1 MTAPFQYPLQP
12 HQRIHGPRGYTRYE
26 SYRPCYVTNSRFGA
40 SIASFA
46 RPDPL
51 TTLTDSQVEVAA
63 DGTLVTHSPEAAKLA
78 ELLGRNRPR
87 LCEFRELWI
96 GIVRLAASCDTSLL
110 QLLLG
115 YPTDLPN
122 LSMLRPPEGNSRPEG
137 VAQSHFSRRRQG
149 ELPDLYWLAMPCTL
163 ESTNSR
169 ERSAQVRMKAREPR
183 AWAFDAHPTTT
194 LSVVPKAIPPSGTL
208 VQTAGPR
215 RRADN
220 TQ

>member
-1 MTAPFQYPLQP
+1 M
-12 HQRIHGPRGYTRYE
+12 YE
-26 SYRPCYVTNSRFGA
+26 IDHFLPVILRPDLALDYDNLLYGCA
-40 SIASFA
+40 SCNLSKGKL
-46 RPDPL
+46 RTPDPL

-63 DGTLVTHSPEAAKLA
+63 DETLVTHSPEAAKLA
-78 ELLGRNRPR
+78 ELLGLNRPR

-149 ELPDLYWLAMPCTL
+149 ELPDLY
-163 ESTNSR
+163 
-169 ERSAQVRMKAREPR
+169 
-183 AWAFDAHPTTT
+183 
-194 LSVVPKAIPPSGTL
+194 
-208 VQTAGPR
+208 
-215 RRADN
+215 
-220 TQ
+220 